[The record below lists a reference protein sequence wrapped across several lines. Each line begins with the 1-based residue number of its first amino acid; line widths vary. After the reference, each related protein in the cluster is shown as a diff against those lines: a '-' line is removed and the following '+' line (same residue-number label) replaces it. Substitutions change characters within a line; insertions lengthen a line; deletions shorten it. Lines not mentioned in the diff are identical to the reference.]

1 VNVAAANCAAVDHAK
16 VVGFLVIH
24 RAVHRVVL
32 LVIPDTPPLRTPLAG
47 VNAVPIIQETVL
59 LGMTSAVTVVPQRVR
74 GILPRLEVKRF

>member
-1 VNVAAANCAAVDHAK
+1 MNVAAANCAAVDHAK

-47 VNAVPIIQETVL
+47 VNAVPIIQVTVL
-59 LGMTSAVTVVPQRVR
+59 LGANSAVTVVRHR
-74 GILPRLEVKRF
+74 ALGILLRPVFKRF